1 MLFTLQRYEFFS
13 KSQLYSLYSV
23 FNVDVVYLAK
33 VRIFQQI
40 TTVLT
45 MAQKLS
51 GCCLPCKGTNFLANH
66 NMPMSRNMP
75 SLDVVYL
82 AKVRIFQQ
90 ITTAEARCIINT
102 MMLFTLQRYEFFSK
116 SQHALCHFVAPS
128 RCCLPCKGTNFLAN
142 HNGNNTSVGSS
153 SDVVY
158 LAKVRIFQQIT
169 TERVG
174 FTVTSKML
182 FTLQRYEFFSK
193 SQLQSQLGQNRD
205 GCCLPCK
212 GTNFL
217 ANHNKVTTSHPGDDD
232 VVYLAKV
239 RIFSKSQRL
248 RITPQR
254 AAGCCLPCIF

>member
-1 MLFTLQRYEFFS
+1 MTI
-13 KSQLYSLYSV
+13 
-23 FNVDVVYLAK
+23 DVVYLAK

-40 TTVLT
+40 TTLWSRDKQSRKMLFTLQRYEFFSKSQPFVEPCF
-45 MAQKLS
+45 APA

-66 NMPMSRNMP
+66 NM
-75 SLDVVYL
+75 LC
-82 AKVRIFQQ
+82 A
-90 ITTAEARCIINT
+90 
-102 MMLFTLQRYEFFSK
+102 TLLHPQ
-116 SQHALCHFVAPS
+116 
-128 RCCLPCKGTNFLAN
+128 G
-142 HNGNNTSVGSS
+142 
-153 SDVVY
+153 VVY

-193 SQLQSQLGQNRD
+193 SQRRVAAQTYGQR
-205 GCCLPCK
+205 CCLPCK